1 MYKYAK
7 EFKKESI
14 PHISEQKEI
23 VDTIHNYSRPSKKW
37 DAEPSPT
44 KPGIGENK
52 KQSKEE
58 VGNVLEHGRP
68 TLTEEDINSA
78 KKEI

>member
-23 VDTIHNYSRPSKKW
+23 VDTIHNYQRP
-37 DAEPSPT
+37 
-44 KPGIGENK
+44 
-52 KQSKEE
+52 
-58 VGNVLEHGRP
+58 
-68 TLTEEDINSA
+68 A
-78 KKEI
+78 KKKEGDLSPPKVISGEEKKK